1 MNKIEISRGS
11 VIRRCTWWRG
21 ILDHLKH
28 VSSLL
33 SGYSSD
39 FRGRD
44 FYTCYIILD
53 VFKIPTPS
61 GKQRVKVAACEQTYH
76 FERREK
82 KVARERPRNWQ
93 SRGGW
98 QGKLFLSP
106 PPPPRCGIS
115 FPCFARIRFCVVD
128 YRKFKYMRFDYVKS
142 HVFYLCCIWFDFHK
156 NGKISEM
163 IASADGMSFIWGRI
177 IQFTSSC
184 RPQATFIS
192 TPE

>member
-1 MNKIEISRGS
+1 MNKIKISRGS

-21 ILDHLKH
+21 ILNHLKH

-82 KVARERPRNWQ
+82 KVARERPSNWQ

-106 PPPPRCGIS
+106 PPPPPSPLWHLLSLFRTHKILCGGLQKVQVY
-115 FPCFARIRFCVVD
+115 AVWLRE
-128 YRKFKYMRFDYVKS
+128 KS
-142 HVFYLCCIWFDFHK
+142 RLLPLLYLIWL
-156 NGKISEM
+156 S
-163 IASADGMSFIWGRI
+163 
-177 IQFTSSC
+177 
-184 RPQATFIS
+184 
-192 TPE
+192 